1 MDSDANGF
9 QRRSA
14 RQDRGRAQSVKPV
27 TDRTTQFAGSGHVR
41 PGQELDSPRLSAWL
55 RSHVPEYS
63 APLTILQFKGGQ
75 SNPTYLLRTPVRDYV
90 LRRKP
95 PGQLLKGAHAIER
108 EFRAISALGGIGFP
122 VAQAFAYCSDPG
134 VIGTEFYVMEMV
146 EGRIFWDPTL
156 PGIGRDERSAL
167 FDAMN
172 STIAALHGV
181 DPVGIGLGDYAKAG
195 NYFQRQIGRWS
206 RQYLEDEAAGRNVDM
221 DRLVEWLP
229 AHIPAG
235 DDSRVVH
242 GDFRADNLIFHATEP
257 KVVAVIDWELST
269 LGHPLADFAY
279 HLMMY
284 RVPPEIVGG
293 IGGYDLAALGIPS
306 EADYRASYCSRTGR
320 PPIEDLEFYLAF
332 NMFRLAAILHG
343 IKGRIARGTAS
354 SAHARSMAAQ
364 VEPLAALAWKQI
376 ENI

>member
-1 MDSDANGF
+1 
-9 QRRSA
+9 
-14 RQDRGRAQSVKPV
+14 V

-41 PGQELDSPRLSAWL
+41 PGQELDLPRLSAWL
-55 RSHVPEYS
+55 RSHVPEFS

-75 SNPTYLLRTPVRDYV
+75 SNPTYLLRTPIRDYV

-108 EFRAISALGGIGFP
+108 EFRAISALGGVGFP
-122 VAQAFAYCSDPG
+122 VAQALAYCSDPE
-134 VIGTEFYVMEMV
+134 VIGTEFYIMQMV

-156 PGIGRDERSAL
+156 PGVGRDERSAL

-172 STIAALHGV
+172 STIAALHSM
-181 DPVGIGLGDYAKAG
+181 DPVAIGLSDYGKAG
-195 NYFQRQIGRWS
+195 NYFKRQIGRWS
-206 RQYLEDEAAGRNVDM
+206 RQYLEDEAAGGNVDM

-235 DDSRVVH
+235 DESRVVH

-293 IGGYDLAALGIPS
+293 IGGCDLGALGIPS

-320 PPIEDLEFYLAF
+320 LPIEDLDFYLAF
-332 NMFRLAAILHG
+332 NMFRLTAILHG

-354 SAHARSMAAQ
+354 SARARSMAAQ
-364 VEPLAALAWKQI
+364 VELLAALAWKQI
-376 ENI
+376 ENT